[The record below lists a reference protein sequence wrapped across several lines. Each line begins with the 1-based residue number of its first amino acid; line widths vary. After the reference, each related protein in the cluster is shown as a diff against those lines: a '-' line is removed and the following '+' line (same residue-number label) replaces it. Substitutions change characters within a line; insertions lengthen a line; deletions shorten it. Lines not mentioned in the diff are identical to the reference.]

1 MARTLY
7 YWFVNYP
14 QVLKV
19 VLDNFLKMM
28 ANLRQR
34 SSNELA
40 QSEKLIEKATALN
53 SGEGADLTVTEQAQ
67 LLNLRKVLSRLENSQ
82 NHLLG
87 SILVLQHFK

>member
-1 MARTLY
+1 
-7 YWFVNYP
+7 
-14 QVLKV
+14 
-19 VLDNFLKMM
+19 M

-34 SSNELA
+34 SSHELA

-53 SGEGADLTVTEQAQ
+53 SGEGADLTVTEQAH